1 MGPFAA
7 AVWFLIWY
15 NPENG
20 TNEEML
26 EVTARDRYVWSR
38 RVNGFLHPF
47 TLRCYAA
54 ACPWKLAL
62 LPFKALALAASAAVR
77 ALEFRFRRAALRRKV
92 RGLSF
97 RRVGDGVRPIAF
109 YLPQFHAFP
118 ENDAWWGK
126 GFTEWTNVR
135 AAKPLYDGHPQP
147 QVPHPDLGYY
157 DLADVGVM
165 RRQAEM
171 ARRYGVAGFCFYYYR
186 FKDGKRLLE
195 KPVDNWL
202 AAKDIDFPF
211 CFCWANENWTRAWTG
226 GDREVLMPQDYGIEN
241 MVGMLREMLPA
252 FRDPRYIRVGGR
264 PLLLVYRPEIVPEML
279 KVSGLWREVVREA
292 GLDGLHLVS
301 VQNFSKAD
309 PRTFGLDAATEFA
322 SFHAAQ
328 SAFRSPVLAPETCR
342 VANALRYADVVDA
355 CVRRPAPAYPRYR
368 SVCPGWDNT
377 PRRGERGTALIGA
390 TPAAFRKFAAQA
402 SALTLAERGA
412 DGEGFLFV
420 NAWNE
425 WAESAHLEPDARDG
439 YANLEALRDVM
450 DLDMKGLA
458 DSL

>member
-1 MGPFAA
+1 
-7 AVWFLIWY
+7 
-15 NPENG
+15 
-20 TNEEML
+20 ML
-26 EVTARDRYVWSR
+26 GVTARDRYVWSR
-38 RVNGFLHPF
+38 RVNGSLHPF

-54 ACPWKLAL
+54 ASCWKIPF
-62 LPFKALALAASAAVR
+62 LPFKALGLAVSAAVG
-77 ALEFRFRRAALRRKV
+77 AAGFRVRRSALRRKV
-92 RGLSF
+92 RALPL

-109 YLPQFHAFP
+109 YLPQFHAIP
-118 ENDAWWGK
+118 ENDAWWGA

-157 DLADVGVM
+157 DLTDVGVM

-195 KPVDNWL
+195 RPVDNWL

-226 GDREVLMPQDYGIEN
+226 GDREVLMPQDYGTEN

-252 FRDPRYIRVGGR
+252 FRDPRYIRIGGR
-264 PLLLVYRPEIVPEML
+264 PLLLVYRPEIVPEMR
-279 KVSGLWREVVREA
+279 KVSELWRGVAREA
-292 GLDGLHLVS
+292 GFDGLHLVS
-301 VQNFSKAD
+301 VQNFSEAD
-309 PRTFGLDAATEFA
+309 PRTFGMDAATGFA
-322 SFHAAQ
+322 GFHAAKPT
-328 SAFRSPVLAPETCR
+328 FRHPVLTPETCR
-342 VANALRYADVVDA
+342 VANALRYEDVVA
-355 CVRRPAPAYPRYR
+355 CATRRRSTAYPRYR

-377 PRRGERGTALIGA
+377 PRKGERGTAVIGA
-390 TPAAFRKFAAQA
+390 TPAAFRKFTAQA
-402 SALTLAERGA
+402 SALTLVERGT
-412 DGEGFLFV
+412 DGDGLLFV

-425 WAESAHLEPDARDG
+425 WAESAHLEPDARNG
-439 YANLEALRDVM
+439 YSNLEALRDVM